1 MNNGRVSDKAIAQ
14 KIQQR
19 LARTGM
25 SSQTR
30 VTVTVRNGAV
40 TISGNLQY
48 EMQRSHALTAVR
60 GVAGVRQVTDQ
71 MQFKVQARKWQEKH

>member
-1 MNNGRVSDKAIAQ
+1 MQSGRVSDKALAQ

-30 VTVTVRNGAV
+30 VTVTVRNGDV

-60 GVAGVRQVTDQ
+60 GVAGVRGVNDQ
-71 MQFKVQARKWQEKH
+71 LQFKAQTRKWQEKH